1 MKKYKSVIF
10 DLDGTLMDTSEGI
23 YKSVDYTLEKYG
35 LAFKNIEDRN
45 NIIGPPIGNFFQSYF
60 KLDDKQK
67 NEMVT
72 CFRDNYKDVNLLFA
86 TVYDNIFDF
95 LNVLK
100 ELNIKAG
107 VATYKRYDYANKIL
121 DEFELSNLFDDI
133 QGSDFESKLT
143 KKDILAN
150 CIEKLGVSK
159 DEVLFV
165 GDTLSD
171 LEASKSLGVD
181 FVAVTYGFGLY
192 EDMEYVKE
200 NSVFI
205 ADTVNDIIQYI
216 KNN

>member
-45 NIIGPPIGNFFQSYF
+45 NIIGPPIGNFFKSYF
-60 KLDDKQK
+60 KVDDIQK
-67 NEMVT
+67 DEMVT

-95 LNVLK
+95 LNILK

-150 CIEKLGVSK
+150 CIENLGVSK

-192 EDMEYVKE
+192 NDLEYVKE
-200 NSVFI
+200 NSILI
-205 ADTVNDIIQYI
+205 ADSVNDIIKYI
-216 KNN
+216 KE